1 MHTFDP
7 VPDEEVPVARRGGTF
22 CGVRLPRSVPF
33 FDCRWDSAR
42 PEPRNP
48 DTGVIMWGTERAEF
62 ALGERTAGS
71 STRFAHPAGTL
82 THHDATEP
90 RHAHQTAEDVRR
102 LRGMLARELWEYRKA
117 RLNPPGPGEGGG
129 VVFRP
134 VAVALTNFGSTI
146 LADPRGSLTY
156 RLDGARPARAARA
169 KRRNRRA
176 PARRAHAMEG
186 EPTVQLGTT

>member
-7 VPDEEVPVARRGGTF
+7 VPEEEVPVARRGGTF

-48 DTGVIMWGTERAEF
+48 QTGLIMWGTERAEF
-62 ALGERTAGS
+62 ALGKRTAGS
-71 STRFAHPAGTL
+71 STRFAHPAGIIS
-82 THHDATEP
+82 HYDATEP
-90 RHAHQTAEDVRR
+90 RHAHQTAEDLRR

-117 RLNPPGPGEGGG
+117 RLNQADPDEGGG

-134 VAVALTNFGSTI
+134 VAVALTK
-146 LADPRGSLTY
+146 LRLHHPRGPP
-156 RLDGARPARAARA
+156 RIADV
-169 KRRNRRA
+169 
-176 PARRAHAMEG
+176 PARRSAPRTARTG
-186 EPTVQLGTT
+186 EAPHPSRTSPS